1 MEVQFTPEIQARLDE
16 LANETGRSKDEFV
29 QDAMAG

>member
-16 LANETGRSKDEFV
+16 LANETGHSKDEFV